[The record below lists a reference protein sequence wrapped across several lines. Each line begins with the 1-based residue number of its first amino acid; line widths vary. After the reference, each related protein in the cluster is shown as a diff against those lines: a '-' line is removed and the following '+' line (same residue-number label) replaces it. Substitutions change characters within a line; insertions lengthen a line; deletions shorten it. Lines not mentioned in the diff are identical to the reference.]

1 MKADLQEVGLT
12 DARAMHA
19 TYAGDKK
26 DLGDWLKGAVINRDR
41 DLRLQYLAGLSLN
54 RNLSDP
60 IYREIVG
67 YKTQIPTGLTVIY
80 AKP

>member
-1 MKADLQEVGLT
+1 MYD
-12 DARAMHA
+12 
-19 TYAGDKK
+19 TYAGDKQGLRDWVK
-26 DLGDWLKGAVINRDR
+26 DAQINRDR

-54 RNLSDP
+54 RNLGDP
-60 IYREIVG
+60 IYKQILG